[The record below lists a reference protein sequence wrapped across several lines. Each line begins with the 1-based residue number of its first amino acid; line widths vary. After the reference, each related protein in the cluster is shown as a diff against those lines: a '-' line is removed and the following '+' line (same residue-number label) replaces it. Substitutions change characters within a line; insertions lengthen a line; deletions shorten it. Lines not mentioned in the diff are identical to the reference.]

1 MPAVLRASPAPQERP
16 ASSKAKSWEP
26 RAPKP
31 GPATP
36 IASASPRKAKPVLVA
51 ATTARTAAA
60 EGAFLVT
67 SRSFSPFFARFFASH
82 RTANT
87 RAHRPGCRTETQRDR
102 GGAARVRR
110 ADPAFVSPAFFP
122 EPCVSRRTND
132 ELINHL
138 RLAERRV
145 YRWCIECINTV
156 AHSVYQLRILGVSRS
171 QEPHEHPRLT
181 FPRFTLP

>member
-132 ELINHL
+132 ELIFVSQ
-138 RLAERRV
+138 RD
-145 YRWCIECINTV
+145 ECIDGASSVSTQSRIPCINSAPSVFLGHKNHTNT
-156 AHSVYQLRILGVSRS
+156 RD
-171 QEPHEHPRLT
+171 
-181 FPRFTLP
+181 